1 MQPLTREETHVMFE
15 KIAKYLGEDLQL
27 LVDRPD
33 GTCFRLHSKW
43 VSYVSKKILTLATNI
58 SSDKLVS
65 LGTCFRKFTGTH
77 TFWLHITALDQL
89 ALYAKYKVWIKL
101 RAEQSFLDGN
111 HVLKSGLGRIT
122 ENTSQYQ
129 GMVVC
134 SMVGIPLGFRVA
146 AKSTQDCRKVDP
158 MAIMAFH

>member
-89 ALYAKYKVWIKL
+89 ALYAK
-101 RAEQSFLDGN
+101 
-111 HVLKSGLGRIT
+111 
-122 ENTSQYQ
+122 
-129 GMVVC
+129 
-134 SMVGIPLGFRVA
+134 GFRVA